1 MLWSY
6 LTFFHVFIYEVDILK
21 IIVIL
26 FMLIVLTNVT
36 VITIPPRSALSTGAL
51 VGIVVGAITGAVVLS
66 AVVFLLILRVQMRK
80 YGAVFRRR
88 QCEYL
93 MSMILGCL
101 GRYLM
106 IFFIMPIVVSI
117 LATS

>member
-1 MLWSY
+1 
-6 LTFFHVFIYEVDILK
+6 
-21 IIVIL
+21 
-26 FMLIVLTNVT
+26 
-36 VITIPPRSALSTGAL
+36 
-51 VGIVVGAITGAVVLS
+51 LS